1 MTVLNALPR
10 GAFKVGEV
18 AESFGGEDV
27 SDAEG
32 AAGVDGHGPAPA
44 TGWTPALRDCWQ
56 SHVASATTSQV
67 NLNLNLVTFR
77 VGPNCTTVQFA
88 ASQAWSS
95 LAV

>member
-18 AESFGGEDV
+18 TESFAGEDV

-32 AAGVDGHGPAPA
+32 ADGHGPAPA

-67 NLNLNLVTFR
+67 KT
-77 VGPNCTTVQFA
+77 
-88 ASQAWSS
+88 
-95 LAV
+95 